1 MAASGG
7 TRSELDQIAKND
19 NPINC
24 DVLII
29 GAGIVGAAAFREL
42 CRYKLNVLLVDAN
55 HDVGGDA
62 SKANSAILHGGFDPN
77 PGTLMS
83 KLNHDGLALWFA
95 WSQELSVDVEWT
107 GSLVLAFNES
117 EINEI
122 TRLYENGK
130 SVKIPVKF
138 LGRDET
144 LKREP
149 VVNPEVKASLYAPV
163 SGIIDPFQAVVAL
176 VGNGLKN
183 GGRIR
188 LDTRVEEISKRSDGI
203 YVRTSS
209 GLIRTKVVI
218 NAAGLYADQIMRM
231 AGENWFS
238 IHPRRGQYMILDK
251 NVGNLVRHVIF
262 RAPTSIGK
270 GILVSRTT
278 HGNLLIGPTAEDLDK
293 PDKRTTAEGLATVL
307 ESAKAL
313 VPFPYERFTIA
324 QYAGLRAIGSIDDFV
339 VAHSRTMEGLINAA
353 GIKSPGLTAAPGI
366 AKELCNLVSALVP
379 LEEKANFDPYFEL
392 PPILRELPY
401 KYREELIKGNAAFGH
416 MVCRC
421 ELVSEGEI
429 ENALKMEP
437 PARDLDG
444 IKRRVRATAGRC
456 QGGFCMPRIIDIMRK
471 ELNLPYEN
479 ITKFGNKSNVIYGD
493 NRGNE

>member
-1 MAASGG
+1 MNSFN
-7 TRSELDQIAKND
+7 RQ
-19 NPINC
+19 PINC

-42 CRYKLNVLLVDAN
+42 SKYKLDVLLVDAN
-55 HDVGGDA
+55 HDVGGEA
-62 SKANSAILHGGFDPN
+62 SRANSAILHGGFDPE

-83 KLNHDGLALWFA
+83 ELNREGISSWFR

-122 TRLYENGK
+122 TRLYRNGK
-130 SVKIPVKF
+130 TVRVPVKF
-138 LGRDET
+138 LGREET
-144 LKREP
+144 LRREP
-149 VVNPEVKASLYAPV
+149 VINPDVKASLYAPV

-183 GGRIR
+183 GGRLL
-188 LDTRVEEISKRSDGI
+188 LDTRVCALEKNNDYIAVTTNNGI
-203 YVRTSS
+203 
-209 GLIRTKVVI
+209 INAKVVI
-218 NAAGLYADQIMRM
+218 NAAGLDAHKVMEM

-262 RAPTSIGK
+262 HAPTSKGK
-270 GILVSRTT
+270 GVLVTRTT
-278 HGNLLIGPTAEDLDK
+278 HGNLLIGPTAEDLTE

-307 ESAKAL
+307 KAAKEL
-313 VPFPYERFTIA
+313 VPFPFERYTIA
-324 QYAGLRAIGSIDDFV
+324 QYAGLRAIGSTDDFLIE
-339 VAHSRTMEGLINAA
+339 HSRAIEGLINAA
-353 GIKSPGLTAAPGI
+353 GIKSPGLTAAPAI
-366 AKELCNLVSALVP
+366 AKKICTLLGELLP
-379 LEEKANFDPYFEL
+379 LEERADFDPYFDL

-401 KYREELIKGNAAFGH
+401 EDREQLIKEDHTYGH
-416 MVCRC
+416 VVCRC

-429 ENALKMEP
+429 KSVLRMNP

-456 QGGFCMPRIIDIMRK
+456 QGGFCTSRIIDIMVR
-471 ELNLPYEN
+471 ELGIPLEN
-479 ITKFGNKSNVIYGD
+479 VTKFGGKSNIIYGD
-493 NRGNE
+493 NRRDE